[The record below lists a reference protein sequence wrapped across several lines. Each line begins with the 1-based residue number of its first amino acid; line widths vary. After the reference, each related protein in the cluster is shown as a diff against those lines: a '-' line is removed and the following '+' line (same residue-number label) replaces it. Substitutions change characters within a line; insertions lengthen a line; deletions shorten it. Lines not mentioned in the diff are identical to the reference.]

1 MEPSL
6 CCSIR
11 SCDNILRAR
20 SSTEFTSRDDTSLS
34 MDGMANIFRSM
45 DGNGDMKDDMDGNE
59 ANGIWADDLF
69 D

>member
-1 MEPSL
+1 
-6 CCSIR
+6 
-11 SCDNILRAR
+11 
-20 SSTEFTSRDDTSLS
+20 